1 MHCLLEL
8 APGHPLKANHQH
20 FKAQGQKERITVSSK
35 KNQSFAGLN
44 HIVA

>member
-35 KNQSFAGLN
+35 KILKDNPLQA
-44 HIVA
+44 